1 MYELLTSKEIQVDI
15 SNKIKLLRLKLNRTQ
30 DSFAKSIGI
39 SKPTYMRF
47 ENGGEGSFENFIRIM
62 QGTRRISELENILKM
77 ENYSPIEAFENAKK
91 KPPRQ
96 RASTEDTA
104 KKPSSFSKTSKSK
117 EKSFINKIKE
127 AKNG

>member
-15 SNKIKLLRLKLNRTQ
+15 SNKIKLLRLKLNITQ
-30 DSFAKSIGI
+30 DSFAQSIGI

-62 QGTRRISELENILKM
+62 QGTGRIFELENILKM
-77 ENYSPIEAFENAKK
+77 ENYSPIEAFETAKK
-91 KPPRQ
+91 KPLRQ

-104 KKPSSFSKTSKSK
+104 KQPSSFSKTSKSK
-117 EKSFINKIKE
+117 EKSFIDKIKE